1 MKNQKSNSNNWY
13 IGYIFSRNID
23 KNFIPQKVQNLVIRD
38 FATRMKFNLKLS
50 ATEYKMKNSYLM
62 LKSLNKKKPT
72 YNGIIFY
79 SLRML
84 FELKNYESLIEKFL
98 NNNIIL
104 ISALEE
110 ISIKKKKDINLLKE
124 ILYISKDNNFNFIA

>member
-1 MKNQKSNSNNWY
+1 MKNQKSKSNNWY
-13 IGYIFSRNID
+13 VGYIFSRNID

-84 FELKNYESLIEKFL
+84 FELKNYKSLIKKFL

-110 ISIKKKKDINLLKE
+110 ISIKKIKDINLLKA
-124 ILYISKDNNFNFIA
+124 ILYISKNNN

>member
-1 MKNQKSNSNNWY
+1 MKSQTSKGNNWF
-13 IGYIFSRNID
+13 IGYIFSRNI
-23 KNFIPQKVQNLVIRD
+23 NGSFIPQKVQNLVIRD

-62 LKSLNKKKPT
+62 FRSLNKKKST
-72 YNGIIFY
+72 YNGIILY
-79 SLRML
+79 SFGML
-84 FELKNYESLIEKFL
+84 FDLKNYESLIASFL

-110 ISIKKKKDINLLKE
+110 IIVKKKGDIKHLKE
-124 ILYISKDNNFNFIA
+124 IFYISKNNN

>member
-1 MKNQKSNSNNWY
+1 MKNQKSKSNNWY

-50 ATEYKMKNSYLM
+50 ATEYKMENSYLM

-98 NNNIIL
+98 INNIIL

-110 ISIKKKKDINLLKE
+110 ISIKKKKDINFIKE
-124 ILYISKDNNFNFIA
+124 ILYISKNKN

>member
-124 ILYISKDNNFNFIA
+124 ILYISKDNN